1 MKKHPILLCYLPSSF
16 LRCILVVFAL
26 LIFSGP
32 AEAMPRVYPY
42 LLLSP
47 CGEDAYNVT
56 GPGCDNP
63 DDHWN
68 FTIHMLKHPTDAYQ
82 NACKSF
88 LHPASKAAP
97 PLSTTSVSFIFTD
110 NAAAGRKI
118 PATSYATLNVAAQEP
133 GIDPGES
140 NRQSP
145 LKAGLLNLGIRGTL
159 SSFDVIGADAPEEF
173 RAYDVAATFRLPW
186 GWYSQSDWG
195 AGIRLMTGVGAL
207 TGGGDTGLVV
217 SLMPLLA
224 FGSRDGRFT
233 LDMGAGVALFSR
245 HTFGTQ
251 DFGGHFQ
258 FTLTAGVG
266 VPLFKGLGAGY
277 RFVHYSDASLYGHH
291 TTGADLHMLEI
302 TYRF

>member
-1 MKKHPILLCYLPSSF
+1 MKVDGVLYASFIYGSRTSATRSTKRSSHRWPTPTSCRRCAEVKVQKKMKKHPMLLCYLLSSF
-16 LRCILVVFAL
+16 LHCILVVFAL

-32 AEAMPRVYPY
+32 AEAMPRVYPC
-42 LLLSP
+42 LLPSP

-56 GPGCDNP
+56 GSGCDNP

-68 FTIHMLKHPTDAYQ
+68 FTIQMLKHPTDAYQ

-118 PATSYATLNVAAQEP
+118 PTTSYATLNVAPQEP

-159 SSFDVIGADAPEEF
+159 SSVDVIGADAPEEF
-173 RAYDVAATFRLPW
+173 RA
-186 GWYSQSDWG
+186 
-195 AGIRLMTGVGAL
+195 
-207 TGGGDTGLVV
+207 
-217 SLMPLLA
+217 
-224 FGSRDGRFT
+224 
-233 LDMGAGVALFSR
+233 
-245 HTFGTQ
+245 
-251 DFGGHFQ
+251 
-258 FTLTAGVG
+258 
-266 VPLFKGLGAGY
+266 
-277 RFVHYSDASLYGHH
+277 
-291 TTGADLHMLEI
+291 
-302 TYRF
+302 